1 MPNYYRT
8 KILTSIKSLDEISLV
23 LKKGVDIIDFKDP
36 SHGALGEIPVNKI
49 SFFSVIKYG
58 YTRCFSNNI
67 MSFVFIC

>member
-36 SHGALGEIPVNKI
+36 SHGALGEIPTNKI
-49 SFFSVIKYG
+49 SFFLK
-58 YTRCFSNNI
+58 
-67 MSFVFIC
+67 